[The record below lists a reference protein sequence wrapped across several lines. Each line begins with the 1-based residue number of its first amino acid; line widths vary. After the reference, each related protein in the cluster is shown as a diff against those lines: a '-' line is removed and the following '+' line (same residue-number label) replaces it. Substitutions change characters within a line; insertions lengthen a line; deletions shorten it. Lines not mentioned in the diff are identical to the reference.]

1 MMKIIRLFLLCFLP
15 LSCTLYADAMPV
27 EKVQFYFPVAVRG
40 EITQLMDKMVNE
52 FESSYPGIDIDP
64 VYAGTYKETL
74 DKVLT
79 ANKNGAPP
87 TLAVLHAVDIY
98 TLLDAD
104 AIVPFDGQSEQRWLQ
119 DFYSAF
125 MANSRVAGK
134 TWGIPFQRSVI
145 LLYWNKRAFREA
157 GLDPARPPRSWDEM
171 SDTAHRLTLGDA
183 RSGVRRWGVQIP
195 ASAFAYWLFQGMVTT
210 NGGRL
215 MNESGTETYF
225 DAPAAVAALEYW
237 VGLSQTDKVHPPGI
251 AEWGNTPDD
260 FIHERAAMIWTTSG
274 NLSAISRDAGFD
286 FGAAEL
292 PSRKNSGVPTGGGNF
307 YIFKNSSPAQKASA
321 LKFIKWMTDPQRAA
335 QWSIATGYIA
345 VRKSAWE
352 TDLLKQ
358 YARQF
363 PLAKVARASLENAV
377 PELSTHENQRVTKVL
392 NDALASALTG
402 KQTPRQAL
410 VEAQQK
416 AMRILRPYQR

>member
-1 MMKIIRLFLLCFLP
+1 MPAIISLFIFVLLFIPCGASADTVTGEKIL
-15 LSCTLYADAMPV
+15 
-27 EKVQFYFPVAVRG
+27 FYFPVAVRG
-40 EITQLMDKMVNE
+40 EITQLMDQMVRE
-52 FESSYPGIDIDP
+52 FERTHPGIDVEP

-104 AIVPFDGQSEQRWLQ
+104 AIVPFDEQAWLK
-119 DFYSAF
+119 DFHPSF
-125 MANSRVAGK
+125 MTNSRAAGK

-145 LLYWNKRAFREA
+145 LLYWNKRAFRDA
-157 GLDPARPPRSWDEM
+157 GLDPEHPPRSWNEMREM
-171 SDTAHRLTLGDA
+171 SRRLTLP
-183 RSGVRRWGVQIP
+183 GVHGEIKRWGVQIP
-195 ASAFAYWLFQGMVTT
+195 ASAFAYWLFQGLVTT

-215 MNESGTETYF
+215 MNATGTETYF
-225 DAPAAVAALEYW
+225 DDPAAVAALEYW
-237 VGLSQTDKVHPPGI
+237 MGLSRTDKVHPAGVV
-251 AEWGNTPDD
+251 EWGNTPDD
-260 FIHERAAMIWTTSG
+260 FIHERVAMIWTTSG
-274 NLSAISRDAGFD
+274 NLSGINRDANFE
-286 FGAAEL
+286 FGATGL
-292 PSRKNSGVPTGGGNF
+292 PASKNWGVPVGGGNF

-321 LKFIKWMTDPQRAA
+321 LKFVKWMTDPERAA

-352 TDLLKQ
+352 TDVMKQ
-358 YARQF
+358 YMRQF
-363 PLAKVARASLENAV
+363 PLAGVARTSLENAV

-410 VEAQQK
+410 AEAQQK

>member
-1 MMKIIRLFLLCFLP
+1 MIKILRLFLFCFFSFP
-15 LSCTLYADAMPV
+15 GGLYADPMPV

-40 EITQLMDKMVNE
+40 EITQLMDQMVNE
-52 FESSYPGIDIDP
+52 FESAHPLIDIEP

-104 AIVPFDGQSEQRWLQ
+104 AIVPFDAPAEQAWLK
-119 DFYSAF
+119 DFHPSF
-125 MANSRVAGK
+125 MTNSRAAGK

-145 LLYWNKRAFREA
+145 LLYWNKRAFRDA
-157 GLDPARPPRSWDEM
+157 GLDPEHPPRSWHEM
-171 SDTAHRLTLGDA
+171 REMARRLTSPEAHR
-183 RSGVRRWGVQIP
+183 GVKRWGVQIP
-195 ASAFAYWLFQGMVTT
+195 ASAFAYWLFQGLVTT

-215 MNESGTETYF
+215 MNEAGTETYF
-225 DAPAAVAALEYW
+225 DDPAAVAALEYW
-237 VGLSQTDKVHPPGI
+237 VALSRADKVHPAGI
-251 AEWGNTPDD
+251 VEWGNTPDD
-260 FIHERAAMIWTTSG
+260 FIHERAAMIWTSSG
-274 NLSAISRDAGFD
+274 NLSGISRDANFE

-292 PSRKNSGVPTGGGNF
+292 PANKNWGMPTGGGNF
-307 YIFKNSSPAQKASA
+307 YIFKNSSHSQRESA
-321 LKFIKWMTDPQRAA
+321 LKFVKWMTDPQRAA

-345 VRKSAWE
+345 VHKKAWE
-352 TDLLKQ
+352 TDILKK

-363 PLAKVARASLENAV
+363 PLAGVARASLENAV

-392 NDALASALTG
+392 NDALVSALTG
-402 KQTPRQAL
+402 KQTPQQAL
-410 VEAQQK
+410 GEAQQK
-416 AMRILRPYQR
+416 ATRILRPYQR